1 MRRFRS
7 CILAYCTLAVALA
20 ATPTRSVAYDKEVWE
35 CYANTTA
42 PEPVNLLL
50 RFRNGSKV
58 AQVFATKQPGARLI
72 IAGDLIIEGENNNT
86 VLCGHMLCDAHEDQF
101 VNEVVVIGRLSKES
115 KVTETQKSASR
126 SLAVNRYIGRDEHTD
141 WFRLRGYG
149 YSKDK
154 LVNAPK
160 GSLVSANGCLEQRK
174 NRDGNP
180 YLEVKCRNVRVH
192 NRAKGAQGP
201 NPAAG
206 TSAVGYDQEDFE
218 SPSNDMPF
226 NWND

>member
-1 MRRFRS
+1 M
-7 CILAYCTLAVALA
+7 AYCTLAVALA
-20 ATPTRSVAYDKEVWE
+20 AAPALAIARDKEVWE
-35 CYANTTA
+35 CTANTTA

-58 AQVFATKQPGARLI
+58 AQVFATKANGARLI
-72 IAGDLIIEGENNNT
+72 ISGDLSLEDDPGNFPVVT
-86 VLCGHMLCDAHEDQF
+86 GHMLCDAHEDQF
-101 VNEVVVIGRLSKES
+101 VNEVVLIGRLSKES

-154 LVNAPK
+154 LINAPK
-160 GSLVSANGCLEQRK
+160 GSLVSAHGCLEQRK

-192 NRAKGAQGP
+192 NKAKGGLS

-206 TSAVGYDQEDFE
+206 TSAAGYDQEDFE
-218 SPSNDMPF
+218 QPSNNDMPF